1 MAEIKKPKEN
11 LGKVYNI
18 KTMKVSASMQA
29 MGRERR
35 NTKQDWASKVKS
47 TKGAHKKQSEFI

>member
-35 NTKQDWASKVKS
+35 NTKQD
-47 TKGAHKKQSEFI
+47 